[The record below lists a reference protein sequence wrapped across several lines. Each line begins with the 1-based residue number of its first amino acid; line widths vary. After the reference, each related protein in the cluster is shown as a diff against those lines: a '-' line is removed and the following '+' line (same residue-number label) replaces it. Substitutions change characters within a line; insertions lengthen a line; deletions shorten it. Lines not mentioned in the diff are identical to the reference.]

1 MSGEVFG
8 QQGPGATTDEYN
20 TTVFA
25 FNVMM
30 QAVQTG
36 TMVKVVS
43 CTNDGNVSPIGRVVV
58 QPLVNQSNGD
68 GTGTPHGQLHNALYA
83 RPAAG
88 TNAIIMDPQP
98 NDIGFMGFC
107 SRDISGVVAAM
118 GQANPAS
125 KRVFDWADGVFISA
139 VPLGIT
145 PAQYIAFVAGIMI
158 GASIV
163 STTGNL
169 SVGTGANAV
178 STDTT
183 GQTLTFQNGILVNV
197 A

>member
-1 MSGEVFG
+1 MTGEVFG

-25 FNVMM
+25 FNVLM
-30 QAVQTG
+30 QNIQTG
-36 TMVKVVS
+36 TLVKVVS
-43 CTNDGNVSPIGRVVV
+43 CTNDGDVSPIGRVKV
-58 QPLVNQSNGD
+58 QPLVNQLNGD
-68 GTGTPHGQLHNALYA
+68 GTGTPHGQLWNALYA
-83 RPAAG
+83 RAAGG

-107 SRDISGVVAAM
+107 SRDISGVVVAM

-125 KRVFDWADGVFISA
+125 RRTFDWADGIFIQE

-145 PAQYIAFVAGIMI
+145 PEQYIAFAAGIAL
-158 GASIV
+158 GASVV

-169 SVGTGANAV
+169 SVGTGVNAV
-178 STDTT
+178 STDMT

>member
-1 MSGEVFG
+1 MTGEVFG

-25 FNVMM
+25 FNVLM
-30 QAVQTG
+30 QNIQTG
-36 TMVKVVS
+36 TLVKVVS
-43 CTNDGNVSPIGRVVV
+43 CTNDGDVSPIGRVKV
-58 QPLVNQSNGD
+58 QPLVNQLNGD
-68 GTGTPHGQLHNALYA
+68 GTGTPHGQLWNALYA
-83 RPAAG
+83 RAAGG

-125 KRVFDWADGVFISA
+125 KRTFDWADGIFIQE
-139 VPLGIT
+139 VPLGVT
-145 PAQYIAFVAGIMI
+145 PEQYIAFAAGIAL
-158 GASIV
+158 GASVV

-169 SVGTGANAV
+169 SVGTGVNAV